1 MLQWVWDKHL
11 RFVFSDPMYSLFYL
25 SMVHLQLKDTAER
38 IKAVDAATALVEE
51 MMKQGPSAA
60 GALQSGG
67 VSNHILFFDLARAY
81 KYS

>member
-1 MLQWVWDKHL
+1 MSIRVLFFMDS
-11 RFVFSDPMYSLFYL
+11 FFYL

-67 VSNHILFFDLARAY
+67 VGNRVLFFDLSLAH